1 MFFGLFGGNKKHTRD
16 LIAAANSGD
25 AGKLGQLLSQGADIN
40 ASDPASGDTALIAAV
55 DSRQAAAVELLLGH
69 RPNLD
74 IKDNNGQ
81 TALYVA
87 AAKGDAA
94 LTFVDLLLKAGAN
107 SRLGP
112 TEGQNAGAT
121 PLHLASILRANDC
134 IRCLLSHKAPIDVLL
149 PDGSTLMHSAA
160 IGGDGMTV
168 TILCD
173 AGVSIDK
180 SNNAGRTPLHYAA
193 IVGNAVAAATLMAYG
208 AKVDSRDGE
217 GDTPL
222 MKAVLNNRSAVVKIL
237 LEHGADPEV
246 VVPTG
251 DSAMNPLYS
260 ASIEGFDDIVRLL
273 IDAGARVDTRV
284 GGFASVIDLA
294 KTAGHQSVVKL
305 LKAAKKHQSVNTAH
319 GDKEVQVKARKS
331 GTRRSSL
338 KVDLG
343 IWCSSM
349 RYSEEEHGKNLPP
362 DFKKAQAAWVKSGNS
377 PTSASY
383 QEACRLLGKWFDSD
397 FAVRLGLSMSMDV
410 TEDNEMGNAKD
421 VTFKDASEAVAH
433 AFKKAPKLK
442 SLSVVAADFRSSL
455 SSTPLKDGEKLLR
468 SPDIGL
474 VAIFQAELT
483 KPFESAESF
492 AAWMKTHGALIAES
506 FTLGIKDK
514 AIETTVTDDDG
525 ETYTSETASWSGGD
539 FTIEIN
545 RGASTDDFLQ
555 MLVEKV
561 REERRTPSLIGDSA
575 PPLKSMFLLA
585 DESLLVEKLD
595 GGLDPN
601 TRIDDQPLVKYAMMI
616 GVTAAEWFDHDELR
630 GSLHERF
637 VTIDDYIEALKRMAM
652 LLLERGAD
660 VNAATGPISIIAVA
674 TTLNDPV
681 LLERCLATV
690 ASVNDINSSPFLL
703 AAERGDLQSLRIF
716 LARDARINKR
726 DFLHGTTPLMLAAQG
741 EGGEDAEPLAGEIAQ
756 RYEQAV
762 EFLLENG
769 ADIDAVS
776 DTGDTAIGN
785 AVRRGNLGI
794 VKLLLAHGAKT
805 REALPR
811 GQRLVDLATERGHT
825 ELTRLLTEHSR

>member
-1 MFFGLFGGNKKHTRD
+1 MFFGLFGGNKKRTGE

-25 AGKLGQLLSQGADIN
+25 TGKLGQLLSQRGDVN

-55 DSRQAAAVELLLGH
+55 VSGQMAVVEFLLEH

-74 IKDNNGQ
+74 IKDSSGQ
-81 TALYVA
+81 TALYLA

-94 LTFVDLLLKAGAN
+94 LPIVDLLLKAGAN

-112 TEGQNAGAT
+112 TGGENAGAT
-121 PLHLASILRANDC
+121 PLHLACALHANGS
-134 IRCLLSHKAPIDVLL
+134 IRCLLSHKAPTDVLL
-149 PDGSTLMHSAA
+149 PNGSTLMHTAA
-160 IGGDGMTV
+160 LGGDSLTV
-168 TILCD
+168 KLLCD
-173 AGVSIDK
+173 AGMSIDK
-180 SNNAGRTPLHYAA
+180 TDNTGRTPLHHAA
-193 IVGNAVAAATLMAYG
+193 IAGNAVTAKTFIERG
-208 AKVDSRDGE
+208 AQVDCRDGE
-217 GDTPL
+217 GETPL
-222 MKAVLNNRSAVVKIL
+222 MKAVRNNRSAAVKIL

-246 VVPTG
+246 VVPAG
-251 DSAMNPLYS
+251 DSAMNPLYT
-260 ASIEGFDDIVRLL
+260 AATQGFDDVVRSL

-284 GGFASVIDLA
+284 GGFPSVIDLA
-294 KTAGHQSVVKL
+294 KTAGHQSIVKL
-305 LKAAKKHQSVNTAH
+305 LKAARKRQNENAAP
-319 GDKEVQVKARKS
+319 GDEEVQAKAGKR

-338 KVDLG
+338 KVDIG

-362 DFKKAQAAWVKSGNS
+362 DFKKAQAAWVKSGND
-377 PTSASY
+377 PMSASY

-397 FAVRLGLSMSMDV
+397 FVERLGLSMSMDV
-410 TEDNEMGNAKD
+410 TEDNEMGDAKN

-442 SLSVVAADFRSSL
+442 SLSVVATDFRSSS

-474 VAIFQAELT
+474 VAVFQAELT
-483 KPFESAESF
+483 KSFESAESF
-492 AAWMKTHGALIAES
+492 AAWMETHGALIAES

-525 ETYTSETASWSGGD
+525 ETYTSVNASWSGGD

-585 DESLLVEKLD
+585 DESSLVEQLD

-616 GVTAAEWFDHDELR
+616 GATAAEWFDHDELR

-637 VTIDDYIEALKRMAM
+637 VTIGDYIEALKRMAM

-660 VNAATGPISIIAVA
+660 VNATAGPISIIAVA

-681 LLERCLATV
+681 LLERCLASV

-716 LARDARINKR
+716 LARDARVNKR

-756 RYEQAV
+756 RYEQTV

-794 VKLLLAHGAKT
+794 VKLLLARGAKT
-805 REALPR
+805 RDALPR
-811 GQRLVDLATERGHT
+811 GQRLLDLATERGHT
-825 ELTRLLTEHSR
+825 ELTRLLAAHA

>member
-1 MFFGLFGGNKKHTRD
+1 MFFGFFGGDKKRAAE
-16 LIAAANSGD
+16 LIAAT
-25 AGKLGQLLSQGADIN
+25 KLGDKEKVRQLLAKGTDVN
-40 ASDPASGDTALIAAV
+40 AFDPASGDTALIAAV
-55 DSRQAAAVELLLGH
+55 DSGQAAIVEFLLDH

-94 LTFVDLLLKAGAN
+94 LPILAVLLKAGAN

-112 TEGQNAGAT
+112 TEGQNVGAT
-121 PLHLASILRANDC
+121 PLHLACALHANDS
-134 IRCLLSHKAPIDVLL
+134 IRCLLSHKAPTDVLL
-149 PDGSTLMHSAA
+149 PSGSTLMHAA
-160 IGGDGMTV
+160 ALGGDKMTV
-168 TILCD
+168 RILCD
-173 AGVSIDK
+173 AGVAIDK
-180 SNNAGRTPLHYAA
+180 SDNTGRTPLHHAA
-193 IVGNAVAAATLMAYG
+193 ISGNDVVAATLLESG
-208 AKVDSRDGE
+208 AQVDCRDGD

-222 MKAVLNNRSAVVKIL
+222 IKAVLNNSSGVVKIL

-260 ASIEGFDDIVRLL
+260 ASISGFDDIVRLL
-273 IDAGARVDTRV
+273 TDAGARVDTRV

-305 LKAAKKHQSVNTAH
+305 LKAAKKRQNENAAP
-319 GDKEVQVKARKS
+319 GDEEAQVKASKR

-343 IWCSSM
+343 IRCSSI

-362 DFKKAQAAWVKSGNS
+362 DFKKAQAAWVKSGND

-383 QEACRLLGKWFDSD
+383 KEACRLLGKWFDSD
-397 FAVRLGLSMSMDV
+397 FALRLGLSMSMDV
-410 TEDNEMGNAKD
+410 TENNQMGDAKD
-421 VTFKDASEAVAH
+421 VTFKDASEAIAH
-433 AFKKAPKLK
+433 AFKKVPKLK
-442 SLSVVAADFRSSL
+442 SLSVVATDFRGSS
-455 SSTPLKDGEKLLR
+455 SSSPLNAGEKLLR

-474 VAIFQAELT
+474 VAVFQAELT
-483 KPFESAESF
+483 KSFESAESF
-492 AAWMKTHGALIAES
+492 AAWMETHGALIAES

-525 ETYTSETASWSGGD
+525 ETYTSVNASWSGGD

-585 DESLLVEKLD
+585 DECSLGEQLD

-616 GVTAAEWFDHDELR
+616 GVTADQWFDHDEVR

-660 VNAATGPISIIAVA
+660 VNAAAGPISIIAVA

-681 LLERCLATV
+681 LLERCLASV

-756 RYEQAV
+756 RYEQTV

-794 VKLLLAHGAKT
+794 VKLLLARGAKT

-811 GQRLVDLATERGHT
+811 GQRLDDLATERGHM
-825 ELTRLLTEHSR
+825 ELTRLLATHA

>member
-1 MFFGLFGGNKKHTRD
+1 MFFGLFGGNKKRARD

-25 AGKLGQLLSQGADIN
+25 TGKLGQLLSQGADVN
-40 ASDPASGDTALIAAV
+40 ASDPESGDTALIAAV
-55 DSRQAAAVELLLGH
+55 VTGQMAVVEFLLDH

-94 LTFVDLLLKAGAN
+94 LPILAVLLKTGAN
-107 SRLGP
+107 PRLGP

-121 PLHLASILRANDC
+121 PLHLASTLRANDS
-134 IRCLLSHKAPIDVLL
+134 IRCLLSYKAPIDALL

-180 SNNAGRTPLHYAA
+180 SNSAGRTPLHYAA

-222 MKAVLNNRSAVVKIL
+222 MKAVLNNRSGVVKIL

-260 ASIEGFDDIVRLL
+260 ASIKGFDDIVRLL
-273 IDAGARVDTRV
+273 TDSGARVDTRV
-284 GGFASVIDLA
+284 GGFPSVIDLA

-305 LKAAKKHQSVNTAH
+305 LKAAKKRQNENASP
-319 GDKEVQVKARKS
+319 GDEETKAGKR

-343 IWCSSM
+343 IWCPSM
-349 RYSEEEHGKNLPP
+349 RYSEEEHGKSLPP
-362 DFKKAQAAWVKSGNS
+362 DFKKAQAAWVKSGND
-377 PTSASY
+377 PTSVAY

-410 TEDNEMGNAKD
+410 TEDNEMGDAKD

-442 SLSVVAADFRSSL
+442 SLSVVATDFRSSS

-474 VAIFQAELT
+474 VAVFQAELT
-483 KPFESAESF
+483 KSFESAESF
-492 AAWMKTHGALIAES
+492 AAWMETHGALIAES
-506 FTLGIKDK
+506 FTLGIKEK

-525 ETYTSETASWSGGD
+525 ETYTSVNASWSGGD

-545 RGASTDDFLQ
+545 RGASTDNFLQ
-555 MLVEKV
+555 ILVEKV

-575 PPLKSMFLLA
+575 PPLKSIFLLA
-585 DESLLVEKLD
+585 DESSLVEQLD

-616 GVTAAEWFDHDELR
+616 GATAAEWFDHDELR

-637 VTIDDYIEALKRMAM
+637 VTIGDYIEALKRMAM

-660 VNAATGPISIIAVA
+660 VNATAGPISIIAVA

-681 LLERCLATV
+681 LLERCLASV

-741 EGGEDAEPLAGEIAQ
+741 EDGEDAEPLAGENAQ

-794 VKLLLAHGAKT
+794 VKLLLARGAKT

-825 ELTRLLTEHSR
+825 ELTRLLTEHAR